1 MEEKN
6 NKKKKENKEE
16 SKQAKEQEKEIKQNK
31 NKAKEKNKKYSKKEK
46 NAKENITEEKENN
59 KKQKLI
65 KILLIILVIVIFAI
79 IAYFMLTTKPDKELK
94 PAPDI
99 EIDYSELEVERDD
112 GQINMTDTEFAK
124 IKDGVKRNNSEKVK
138 EEKEFNSLKILDGSI
153 EASGGMSQFIAVV
166 QNPYDKKIEEQIV
179 KVVFVNQD
187 GSQIAEIESVIPELE
202 PKSENTINIVTE
214 LDITNAYDYYIQ
226 R

>member
-1 MEEKN
+1 MEQKSNEK
-6 NKKKKENKEE
+6 KEE
-16 SKQAKEQEKEIKQNK
+16 SKQTKEQKKEIKQK
-31 NKAKEKNKKYSKKEK
+31 ENKAKVKEENKKEK
-46 NAKENITEEKENN
+46 IQKEKTAKENITEGNN
-59 KKQKLI
+59 KKQKII

-202 PKSENTINIVTE
+202 PNSENTINIVTE
-214 LDITNAYDYYIQ
+214 LDITNAYDYYIK